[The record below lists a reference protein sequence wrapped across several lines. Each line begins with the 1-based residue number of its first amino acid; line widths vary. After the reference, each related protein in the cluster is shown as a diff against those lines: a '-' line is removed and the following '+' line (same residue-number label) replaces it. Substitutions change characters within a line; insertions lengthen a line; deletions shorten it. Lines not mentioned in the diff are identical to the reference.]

1 MGTVI
6 RRGSLADQATEA
18 LMTYITEN
26 GLGDGDPLPATGELA
41 ALFDVSVPVV
51 REAVAGLAAIGL
63 LKRQQGRESV
73 VSTPNASHLSRLLAF
88 RVSNAA
94 VDDESIQQ
102 FREVVEVGSAR
113 LAATN
118 RDESALAELDSALHQ
133 LRAVKGD
140 EALHAADI
148 AFHAALARASRNDMF
163 SLTLDALEPLL
174 QRLRR
179 RVWSGWVSSGG
190 DLASIVE
197 AHAVILER
205 VRAGDADG
213 AGKAMSDHLAQ
224 ARHGLENPA
233 HNPAVSE

>member
-1 MGTVI
+1 M
-6 RRGSLADQATEA
+6 AA
-18 LMTYITEN
+18 LVEEP
-26 GLGDGDPLPATGELA
+26 GAGDPGGDGFGDVVGG
-41 ALFDVSVPVV
+41 AL
-51 REAVAGLAAIGL
+51 EAG
-63 LKRQQGRESV
+63 
-73 VSTPNASHLSRLLAF
+73 
-88 RVSNAA
+88 
-94 VDDESIQQ
+94 D
-102 FREVVEVGSAR
+102 
-113 LAATN
+113 
-118 RDESALAELDSALHQ
+118 
-133 LRAVKGD
+133 LRHEGG
-140 EALHAADI
+140 HAADI